1 MNRIKNAFDKKA
13 FIGFVTAGDP
23 NLDKTQE
30 FVLEMER
37 AGASLVEL
45 GIPFSDPIAEGPVI
59 QNANIRAL
67 SAGCTTDKIF
77 AMVKELRAKTQIPLV
92 FMAYANTLYKYGYE
106 KFCNRCQEVGI
117 DGMIIPDMPFEEK
130 DELAT
135 IAEKYGVALIS
146 MIAPTSEKRIRE
158 IAQDAEGFLYLVSSL
173 GVTGVRKEI
182 TTDVEQIVSAI
193 RTVTDIPIS
202 VGFGINSR
210 EQVHHYTS
218 IADGAIVGSAIVKII
233 EQYQE
238 DAAPKIYQYVSEM
251 VAGLA

>member
-59 QNANIRAL
+59 QNSNIRAL

-77 AMVKELRAKTQIPLV
+77 TMVTELREKTQIPLV
-92 FMAYANTLYKYGYE
+92 YMAYANTLYKYGYE

-146 MIAPTSEKRIRE
+146 MIAPTSEERIRE
-158 IAQDAEGFLYLVSSL
+158 IAQEAEGFLYLVSSL
-173 GVTGVRKEI
+173 GVTGVRNEI

-193 RTVTDIPIS
+193 RAVTDIPIS

-238 DAAPKIYQYVSEM
+238 DAAPKIYQYVSEL